1 MGSIV
6 AQDGRVIAIVAHEV
20 SIRPDEVRFYRGIPG
35 AEVVRCLNDIGLG
48 HLVAL
53 EDWAC
58 AFELRYLAS
67 HFGRG
72 RIANGSGARQLLS
85 RANPLGSYW
94 QLVLGAAAQVT
105 EALSGFLD
113 A

>member
-1 MGSIV
+1 VAAIAAEFFSSNRKPEIV
-6 AQDGRVIAIVAHEV
+6 AEVGESTGLSGDVRLNFAASQAILVEAVSRMGR
-20 SIRPDEVRFYRGIPG
+20 
-35 AEVVRCLNDIGLG
+35 
-48 HLVAL
+48 
-53 EDWAC
+53 
-58 AFELRYLAS
+58 AFAK
-67 HFGRG
+67 
-72 RIANGSGARQLLS
+72 LLS